1 MADGQGEVSHGD
13 ILYKLGGLEGKI
25 DSLVATLAQKQVD
38 LAEAFKRIGELERR
52 VAQGMVLLAA
62 MTVVA
67 PMVWS
72 VISPHLHLVQ
82 RTPAA
87 QVRP

>member
-1 MADGQGEVSHGD
+1 MADGPGEVSHGD

-25 DSLVATLAQKQVD
+25 DSLVAALAQKQTD

-52 VAQGMVLLAA
+52 VAQGMILLGAMAVL
-62 MTVVA
+62 A
-67 PMVWS
+67 PMAWS
-72 VISPHLHLVQ
+72 LISPHLHFGQ